1 MLKELD
7 KNGKVVTKKEGTKE
21 YYELLEILGD
31 HFWAYDGLEDE
42 SIKRLYFPTV
52 VFVLEGEVVGIH
64 IDTIESQKDPRVPLT
79 EKQKNEL
86 INIYVNNINKLS
98 DDICDDKC

>member
-1 MLKELD
+1 MMKFAV
-7 KNGKVVTKKEGTKE
+7 KFNGPIAVRYPRGE
-21 YYELLEILGD
+21 
-31 HFWAYDGLEDE
+31 AYDGLEDE